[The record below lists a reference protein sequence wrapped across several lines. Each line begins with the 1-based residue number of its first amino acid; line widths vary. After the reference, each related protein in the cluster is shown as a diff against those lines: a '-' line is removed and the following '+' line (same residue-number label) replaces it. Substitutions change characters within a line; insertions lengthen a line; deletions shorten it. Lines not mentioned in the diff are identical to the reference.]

1 MKKKYA
7 LIYENLRANITDG
20 TIKYGEK
27 LPSKRAA
34 ADSFDASV
42 ITVEHAYELL
52 ESEGYIESR
61 PRRGYFARYVADG
74 ILAEKESDFPFP
86 EEFAIENQTDGNN
99 ASAKGTNAKD
109 ANAKGTNAKDA
120 NAKGTNAKDANAKK
134 ERFPFGVYA
143 SAVRAVLN
151 DLGDKITEKTNGSG
165 APALKSAI
173 KNYLKTSRDVH
184 ADENRIIIGAG
195 AEYLYGVIAKLF
207 GAGETFAIET
217 PSYGIIE
224 KIYSLNGVKTEK
236 LRLGTDGV
244 LSEDLAA
251 CRAKVIHVT
260 PYRSFP
266 TGVTASASKRAEYL
280 RAAKKIGAYI
290 VEDDYESEFSLSA
303 KLTETLF
310 KNTPDDNVIY
320 INTFSKS
327 VFPSLR
333 LAYMI
338 LPEKLAAKYYEK
350 FGDFSCPVPTL
361 EQYVAAK
368 IISDGS
374 FARHVNRVRRTRKKD
389 LKINP

>member
-86 EEFAIENQTDGNN
+86 EEFAIENQPNGNN
-99 ASAKGTNAKD
+99 ATTKDTNAKDAKGTNAKN
-109 ANAKGTNAKDA
+109 ANG
-120 NAKGTNAKDANAKK
+120 KK

-151 DLGDKITEKTNGSG
+151 DLGDKISEKTNGSG

>member
-99 ASAKGTNAKD
+99 ATAKGTNAKD
-109 ANAKGTNAKDA
+109 ANAKDA
-120 NAKGTNAKDANAKK
+120 NAKGTNAKK

-224 KIYSLNGVKTEK
+224 KIYSLNGVKTKK

>member
-86 EEFAIENQTDGNN
+86 EEFAIENQTDGND

-109 ANAKGTNAKDA
+109 ANAKDA
-120 NAKGTNAKDANAKK
+120 NTKK

>member
-7 LIYENLRANITDG
+7 VIYENLRKNITDG
-20 TIKYGEK
+20 TIKFGEK
-27 LPSKRAA
+27 LPSKRTA
-34 ADSFDASV
+34 ADGFGASV

-52 ESEGYIESR
+52 ESEGYIESK
-61 PRRGYFARYVADG
+61 PRRGYFARYVAEG
-74 ILAEKESDFPFP
+74 ILAENEFDVSYQK
-86 EEFAIENQTDGNN
+86 EFAIEKRAAVVGE
-99 ASAKGTNAKD
+99 SAKDANAKD
-109 ANAKGTNAKDA
+109 ANA
-120 NAKGTNAKDANAKK
+120 NAKK
-134 ERFPFGVYA
+134 ECFPFGIYA

-151 DLGDKITEKTNGSG
+151 DLGDKITEKTDGSG
-165 APALKSAI
+165 TPALKSAI

-207 GAGETFAIET
+207 GAGETFAIES

-251 CRAKVIHVT
+251 CRARVIHVT

-350 FGDFSCPVPTL
+350 FEDFSCPVPTL

-374 FARHVNRVRRTRKKD
+374 FARHVNRVRRARKKD
-389 LKINP
+389 LKINT

>member
-74 ILAEKESDFPFP
+74 ILAEKESNFPFP
-86 EEFAIENQTDGNN
+86 EEFAIENQTDGND
-99 ASAKGTNAKD
+99 ASAKGTN
-109 ANAKGTNAKDA
+109 T
-120 NAKGTNAKDANAKK
+120 KGTNAKDANAKK

>member
-86 EEFAIENQTDGNN
+86 EEFAIENQTDGND
-99 ASAKGTNAKD
+99 ATTKDATTKDATTKDTNAKD
-109 ANAKGTNAKDA
+109 SA
-120 NAKGTNAKDANAKK
+120 AKDANAKK

>member
-86 EEFAIENQTDGNN
+86 EEFAIENQTDGND
-99 ASAKGTNAKD
+99 ASAKGTNAKN
-109 ANAKGTNAKDA
+109 ANAKDV
-120 NAKGTNAKDANAKK
+120 NAKK
-134 ERFPFGVYA
+134 ERFPFGIYA

>member
-86 EEFAIENQTDGNN
+86 EEFAIENQTDGND
-99 ASAKGTNAKD
+99 ASAKGT
-109 ANAKGTNAKDA
+109 

-134 ERFPFGVYA
+134 ERFPFGIYA

-338 LPEKLAAKYYEK
+338 LPEKLSAKYYEK

>member
-7 LIYENLRANITDG
+7 VIYENLRKNITDG

-34 ADSFDASV
+34 ADGFGASV

-52 ESEGYIESR
+52 ESEGYIESK

-74 ILAEKESDFPFP
+74 ILAENEFDVSYQK
-86 EEFAIENQTDGNN
+86 EFAIEKRAVVTGE
-99 ASAKGTNAKD
+99 SAKGADTN
-109 ANAKGTNAKDA
+109 ANAKGADTN
-120 NAKGTNAKDANAKK
+120 ANAKK

-151 DLGDKITEKTNGSG
+151 DLGDKITEKTDGSG

-173 KNYLKTSRDVH
+173 KNYLKTSRDVN
-184 ADENRIIIGAG
+184 ADESRIIIGAG

-236 LRLGTDGV
+236 LRLGNDGV

-310 KNTPDDNVIY
+310 KNSPDDNVIY

>member
-86 EEFAIENQTDGNN
+86 EEFAIENQTDGND
-99 ASAKGTNAKD
+99 ASAKGTNAK
-109 ANAKGTNAKDA
+109 NA
-120 NAKGTNAKDANAKK
+120 NAKDANAKK
-134 ERFPFGVYA
+134 ERFPFGIYA

-224 KIYSLNGVKTEK
+224 KIYSLNDVKTEK

-350 FGDFSCPVPTL
+350 FGDFSCHVPTL

>member
-86 EEFAIENQTDGNN
+86 EEFAIENQTDGND
-99 ASAKGTNAKD
+99 ASAKGTNAKN
-109 ANAKGTNAKDA
+109 ANAKDV
-120 NAKGTNAKDANAKK
+120 NAKK

>member
-7 LIYENLRANITDG
+7 LIYENLRKNITDG

-34 ADSFDASV
+34 ADGFGASV

-52 ESEGYIESR
+52 ESEGYIESK

-74 ILAEKESDFPFP
+74 ILAENEFEVPYPKESAL
-86 EEFAIENQTDGNN
+86 ESREDGNE
-99 ASAKGTNAKD
+99 ATAKD
-109 ANAKGTNAKDA
+109 AD
-120 NAKGTNAKDANAKK
+120 AKK
-134 ERFPFGVYA
+134 EHFPFGVYA

-151 DLGDKITEKTNGSG
+151 DLGDKISEKTDGSG

-173 KNYLKTSRDVH
+173 KNYLKTSRDVN

-207 GAGETFAIET
+207 GAGETFAVET

-224 KIYSLNGVKTEK
+224 KIYSLNGIKTER
-236 LRLGTDGV
+236 LRLGNDGV
-244 LSEDLAA
+244 LTEDLAA

-310 KNTPDDNVIY
+310 KNSPDDNVIY

-368 IISDGS
+368 IIGDGS